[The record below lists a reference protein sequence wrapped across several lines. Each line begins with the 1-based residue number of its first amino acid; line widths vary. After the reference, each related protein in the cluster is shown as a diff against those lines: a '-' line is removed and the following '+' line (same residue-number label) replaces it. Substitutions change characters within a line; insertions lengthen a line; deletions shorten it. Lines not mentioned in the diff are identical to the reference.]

1 MANQSK
7 FKLQIL
13 QTQAGKTGTCINIIN
28 YYLGRDKKKN
38 IRRFHIV
45 LTPNTILNHVQF
57 LDRIID
63 KCDIKKEEI
72 ITIKSNNKKENDKGI
87 QTEKNNRI
95 LSDVIIS
102 EKAKIAVF
110 CENITQINGII
121 NVIMN
126 IMKISDKINFNI
138 YIDEIHKI
146 INYNVKINEKEED
159 MRIVINNLV
168 EKGVNIYGFTATP
181 QNLFTKKLKIIEI
194 IDYKK
199 FYKVDFD
206 THYRSLT
213 DSKFINIEIEKRENT
228 IEYLK
233 RIINL
238 YGEKILAEGKYI
250 FIPAMKKIITHEEI
264 KEIVKEKNIETVII
278 ILNSKDK
285 AVCYKQ
291 KKYEINVKEDLM
303 TEVVRILKDKK
314 LMNKPKVITAYGCIN
329 VGQTL
334 MHNEIGIFDYG
345 IISHFEISDDD
356 LYQLIGR
363 ITGNTKTWLKNGK
376 NIKTKIY
383 CPRETE
389 LRAKEMESKAINIMN
404 NFSNKEITKKIYN
417 TIQD

>member
-1 MANQSK
+1 MAKFILAVLPTQS
-7 FKLQIL
+7 
-13 QTQAGKTGTCINIIN
+13 GKTGTCINIIN
-28 YYLGRDKKKN
+28 YYLARDKKKN

-45 LTPNTILNHVQF
+45 LTPNTLLNHVQF

-63 KCDIKKEEI
+63 KCDINKEDI
-72 ITIKSNNKKENDKGI
+72 LTIKSDNKKEENDKGI
-87 QTEKNNRI
+87 QIAKDNKI
-95 LSDVIIS
+95 LSQIILS
-102 EKAKIAVF
+102 GKTKIAVF
-110 CENITQINGII
+110 CENIIQINGII
-121 NVIMN
+121 NTINN
-126 IMKISDKINFNI
+126 IIEITDKINFNI

-181 QNLFTKKLKIIEI
+181 QNLFSKITKTIEI

-199 FYKVDFD
+199 FYEVDFE

-238 YGEKILAEGKYI
+238 YGEKILAEDKYI

-264 KEIVKEKNIETVII
+264 KEIVKEKNKETVII
-278 ILNSKDK
+278 ILNSKEK
-285 AVCYKQ
+285 AIYYK
-291 KKYEINVKEDLM
+291 KRNYEINVKEDLM
-303 TEVVRILKDKK
+303 TEVVTILKENN
-314 LMNKPKVITAYGCIN
+314 LMNKAKVITGYGCIN

-363 ITGNTKTWLKNGK
+363 ITGNTKTWLKNKK
-376 NIKTKIY
+376 NTKTKIY